1 MARSA
6 HGAVRGGRLRLARS
20 LVLVLIALAVRLT
33 GRAPTAIANLHRLRG
48 GVTWPACDACC

>member
-6 HGAVRGGRLRLARS
+6 HGTVRGGRLRLARS
-20 LVLVLIALAVRLT
+20 RVLVLIALAVRLT
-33 GRAPTAIANLHRLRG
+33 GRRWTTIANLHRPRG